1 MEELASLSVNED
13 EIEDELIIKIK
24 QEEQSEVEDND
35 SNFI

>member
-35 SNFI
+35 SNFM